1 MRRWGRARNCVISW
15 KIVFV
20 FFFLIFI
27 ILFMIFERNLKP
39 SILAIAEAK
48 AKILAVEAI
57 TDAVETEI
65 VQKVRYQ
72 DLMFIHKDSQS
83 RPVLIQPNTIEIS
96 RVAARTTDHIRERLK
111 ELKDEKIRIPM
122 GQVLGSNIMANIGP
136 RLRIGIIPVG
146 TVTVDMINDL
156 EEAGIN
162 QTLHKI
168 MLDVKANVQV
178 VIPLVTKQI
187 EVNHQVLL
195 AQTVI
200 VGEVPDTLMQLRLQ

>member
-1 MRRWGRARNCVISW
+1 
-15 KIVFV
+15 
-20 FFFLIFI
+20 
-27 ILFMIFERNLKP
+27 MIFERNLKP